1 MIYKRSP
8 HSWKQRSV
16 INFSIMIILEDGT
29 NIDNWSYDDLVA
41 VVAEFR
47 Q

>member
-1 MIYKRSP
+1 
-8 HSWKQRSV
+8 
-16 INFSIMIILEDGT
+16 MIILEDGT